1 MNKKKLRLADS
12 FKPAV
17 GGKTF
22 QTSGAVGSEDVYGDI
37 GDAKLR
43 ARRTFGPTIDAVKEM
58 NPDQNVSR
66 MGRQMLNQAQ
76 KDRDFDISYIT
87 ARNSGMSDADAVQ
100 VARET
105 AGFNP
110 DAPVGKPTQYRNL
123 LGTLKTSSPLK
134 PRVDDLINLVQTG
147 QRSKVT

>member
-1 MNKKKLRLADS
+1 
-12 FKPAV
+12 
-17 GGKTF
+17 
-22 QTSGAVGSEDVYGDI
+22 
-37 GDAKLR
+37 
-43 ARRTFGPTIDAVKEM
+43 M
-58 NPDQNVSR
+58 NPDRNVSR

-110 DAPVGKPTQYRNL
+110 DVPVGKPTQYRKL

-134 PRVDDLINLVQTG
+134 PRVDDLINLVETG
-147 QRSKVT
+147 QKVKLPEGAQEPGALVQNFCW